1 MGNLR
6 QSQTEKTLARDQS
19 QVLASRKPTI
29 HPMDELQGIIGNRA
43 LGNLIKSQPDL
54 SGQVHRTQDPLL
66 NSVSPVSGQSIQ
78 RMPMFRGLSHELMGH
93 WQQGN
98 LVQAKLT
105 IGEAGDKYEL
115 EADRVASEVVRQINA
130 PVTSHTTQPDSIQA
144 QGQQDELM
152 RKPMVQLMSVEGG
165 MAATPELE
173 SSIQQAKG
181 SGMPIAES
189 IRKPM
194 EQSFGADFSGVR
206 VHSDTQSDQ
215 LNQSIQARAFT
226 TGKDIFFRQ
235 GEYNPGSRGGQELI
249 AHELT
254 HVVQQTGSTVQR
266 QAESQGFHQGV
277 IQRAIVTF
285 KPPKAK
291 AESAYTSDEKE
302 GKDKAK
308 KVDDEVEKAFNEFK
322 TGNYDGASEAQKLVY
337 FRRKQEYDEGKKVIH
352 PSTAAGY
359 VIEGKANV
367 GIKALGSEF
376 ETQNTTLL
384 KGTRPDVA
392 IKLSTGNYALV
403 DITAQKSAG
412 HILDKKGNWT
422 GHANIPYVAESIY
435 PSINFDDPSST
446 KSLSDDEVEA
456 ASKAAEES
464 AEAKRLAE
472 QEWRDQQEDLF
483 NENQKKV
490 KEHLEEVNRNIK
502 RMARK
507 RKLTA
512 GWKPNDRTMTTWLQQ
527 TGLEV
532 DVNDKDEVVIK
543 KRRTY
548 DEQISDN
555 KNYKV
560 DQNTINSIEKW
571 RGSMLAQLR

>member
-6 QSQTEKTLARDQS
+6 QSQTTKTLTS
-19 QVLASRKPTI
+19 QQQQTSPSTKPEL
-29 HPMDELQGIIGNRA
+29 HPIEELQGIIGNRA
-43 LGNLIKSQPDL
+43 LGNLIKSQHQN
-54 SGQVHRTQDPLL
+54 SHSEVGSQQKVARTIDPLL
-66 NSVSPVSGQSIQ
+66 SSLSPVTAQSIQ
-78 RMPMFRGLSHELMGH
+78 RMPIFRGLSHELMGN

-98 LVQAKLT
+98 PVQAKLT
-105 IGEAGDKYEL
+105 IGQAGDKYEL
-115 EADRVASEVVRQINA
+115 EADRVASEVVDRINA
-130 PVTSHTTQPDSIQA
+130 PVSRLTTQQESIQP
-144 QGQQDELM
+144 QDEQDQLM
-152 RKPMVQLMSVEGG
+152 RKPMLQLDSVEGG

-173 SSIQQAKG
+173 TSIQQAKG
-181 SGMPIAES
+181 SGIPLTQS

-206 VHSDTQSDQ
+206 VHSDAQSDQ

-435 PSINFDDPSST
+435 PMQH
-446 KSLSDDEVEA
+446 
-456 ASKAAEES
+456 
-464 AEAKRLAE
+464 RLNSHNTVGVCPKHWPFY
-472 QEWRDQQEDLF
+472 QIRHGL
-483 NENQKKV
+483 V
-490 KEHLEEVNRNIK
+490 VRI
-502 RMARK
+502 
-507 RKLTA
+507 A
-512 GWKPNDRTMTTWLQQ
+512 GSHP
-527 TGLEV
+527 
-532 DVNDKDEVVIK
+532 
-543 KRRTY
+543 
-548 DEQISDN
+548 
-555 KNYKV
+555 
-560 DQNTINSIEKW
+560 
-571 RGSMLAQLR
+571 A